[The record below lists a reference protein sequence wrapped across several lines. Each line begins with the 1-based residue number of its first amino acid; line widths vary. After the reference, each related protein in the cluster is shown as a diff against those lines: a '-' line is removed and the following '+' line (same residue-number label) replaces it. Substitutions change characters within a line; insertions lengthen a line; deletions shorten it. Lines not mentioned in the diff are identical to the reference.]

1 MKFIFWCVLF
11 MNFSLILE
19 AETLE
24 FVFSE
29 FPPFEY
35 LEERS
40 AIGMNIVIL
49 EEACN
54 RLHITPRFRQLPW
67 QRALEYVKHGRTDA
81 IFSLFKNDE
90 RLKYLNYSDENINSV
105 KMILITKRESDI
117 DVIKMEGLRGKIV
130 GVYRGSSYGK
140 EFDNSDWIIKDV
152 GNTNEALLKKLA
164 VGRTHFVVMDERVAK
179 YWYEKFDM
187 KDVFK
192 TQDYVI
198 FKSPTYVAFSKIKE
212 KQSNKNW
219 ARKFSAVL
227 KKMKD
232 EGFMENLKKK
242 YEF

>member
-1 MKFIFWCVLF
+1 MKFVFWCVLF
-11 MNFSLILE
+11 MNVSFILE

-40 AIGMNIVIL
+40 EIGINIIIL
-49 EEACN
+49 QEACN
-54 RLHITPRFRQLPW
+54 RLHITPKFRQLPW
-67 QRALEYVKHGRTDA
+67 QRALGYVKHGRTDA
-81 IFSLFKNDE
+81 IFSLFKNNE
-90 RLKYLNYSDENINSV
+90 RLKYLNYPDEHINSV
-105 KMILITKRESDI
+105 KMILIAKRESDI
-117 DVIKMEGLRGKIV
+117 DVIKMEDLKGKTI

-140 EFDNSDWIIKDV
+140 EFDNCDWIIKDL

-179 YWYEKFDM
+179 YWYEKLDM
-187 KDVFK
+187 KNKFK
-192 TQDYVI
+192 IQDYVI
-198 FKSPTYVAFSKIKE
+198 FTSPTYVAFSKIKE
-212 KQSNKNW
+212 KQSNKGW

-227 KKMKD
+227 KKMKND
-232 EGFMENLKKK
+232 GFMENLKKK